1 MMRAVDWYFDFIS
14 PYAYLQCERF
24 PELPPDVRLNIKP
37 VLFGALLEKAGTLG
51 PAEIPVKRTFTYRQG
66 LWLAE
71 RHGVPMK
78 LPARHPF
85 NPLPALRLAIA
96 LGSEM
101 AAVRKIFAFI
111 WGQGRDTSDP
121 AELKV
126 LATSLGVHDA
136 ESRIASEEVKTQLR
150 KNTEQALAAG
160 VWGVPSFVAD
170 GECFWG
176 FDAGPMLLD
185 YLAEPGKFSSGE
197 YARAQSLPVGIVRKR
212 P

>member
-24 PELPPDVRLNIKP
+24 PQLPPDVRLNIKP

-85 NPLPALRLAIA
+85 NPLPALRLALA
-96 LGSEM
+96 LNAEM

-121 AELKV
+121 AEFNI
-126 LATSLGVHDA
+126 LASSLGVDNA
-136 ESRIASEEVKTQLR
+136 ETRVASDEVKSRLR
-150 KNTEQALAAG
+150 KNTDEALAAG
-160 VWGVPSFVAD
+160 VWGVPTFVAG

-185 YLAEPGKFSSGE
+185 YLAAPGKFSSGE
-197 YARAQSLPVGIVRKR
+197 YARAQALPAGIVRKR

>member
-1 MMRAVDWYFDFIS
+1 MRTVDWYFDFIS

-24 PELPPDVRLNIKP
+24 PQLPPDVRLNIKP
-37 VLFGALLEKAGTLG
+37 VLFGALLDKAGTLG
-51 PAEIPVKRTFTYRQG
+51 PAEIPAKRTFTYRQG

-85 NPLPALRLAIA
+85 SPLPALRLAIA
-96 LGSEM
+96 LDAEM
-101 AAVRKIFAFI
+101 VVVRKIFAFI

-121 AELKV
+121 AEFNV
-126 LATSLGVHDA
+126 LATSLGLQDA
-136 ESRIASEEVKTQLR
+136 ENRIASEGVKTQLR
-150 KNTEQALAAG
+150 KNTNEALVAG
-160 VWGVPSFVAD
+160 VWGVPTFVVN

-185 YLAEPGKFSSGE
+185 CLANPGKFSSGE
-197 YARAQSLPVGIVRKR
+197 YARAHSLPVGIVRKR